1 MFPPLPFHG
10 RELADL
16 YAVIARSLAAVHL
29 REVLAV
35 VALLAMTAVGLFT
48 LVELMQFPA
57 SPRLA

>member
-16 YAVIARSLAAVHL
+16 CAAIARSLAAIRL
-29 REVLAV
+29 REAIAV
-35 VALLAMTAVGLFT
+35 VALLTMTALGLFT